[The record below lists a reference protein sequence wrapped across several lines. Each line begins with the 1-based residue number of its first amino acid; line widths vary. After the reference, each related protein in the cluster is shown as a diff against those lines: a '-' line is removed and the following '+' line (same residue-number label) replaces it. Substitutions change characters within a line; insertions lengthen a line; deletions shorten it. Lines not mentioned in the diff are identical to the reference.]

1 MNKNV
6 IRAMIYLVCVYL
18 CAWYV
23 LKFSFPEQFVLKIN
37 NPSIIKFGQ
46 YVDSHIALKRF
57 LNTIT
62 AFITYWLFLC
72 AVTHKPYLSAPWCL
86 ILISNILISF
96 AVDVIDTNIS
106 AYYGLL
112 SMVALGAIWN
122 CNARDVGVVL
132 IVHSVSQLLSLSIR
146 GLSQYIV
153 SANYATFI
161 LMTSE
166 CYFWLLLLYLYYN
179 YEEVVENGSRLPA
192 VLRQRRKI
200 LH

>member
-1 MNKNV
+1 
-6 IRAMIYLVCVYL
+6 MIYLVCVYL

-112 SMVALGAIWN
+112 SMVMELQGKRCRRCDYRPLGISTIILVNPWDFAIYSKYRL
-122 CNARDVGVVL
+122 CNISFND
-132 IVHSVSQLLSLSIR
+132 
-146 GLSQYIV
+146 
-153 SANYATFI
+153 
-161 LMTSE
+161 
-166 CYFWLLLLYLYYN
+166 
-179 YEEVVENGSRLPA
+179 
-192 VLRQRRKI
+192 K
-200 LH
+200 